1 MKKHWTR
8 EDIISLDAAHRV
20 FRDAMHNGHRGSLD
34 AVLDAVVR
42 GLNSRIDD
50 GELFTTAEAAA
61 ATGVHETSI
70 RRWCRN
76 GRIPG
81 ARFVGNQWRVTADG
95 LAAAGLTVDLPRT
108 RDDETEQ
115 GTLPYETEPD
125 TLPDGLDT
133 AVESAVTAALGAV
146 FAALGDSIN
155 TQRSMK

>member
-8 EDIISLDAAHRV
+8 EDILSLDAAHRV

-42 GLNSRIDD
+42 GLNGRIDD
-50 GELFTTAEAAA
+50 GELIAVSEAAE

-95 LAAAGLTVDLPRT
+95 LAAAGLDVDALPIP
-108 RDDETEQ
+108 EV
-115 GTLPYETEPD
+115 ETEPD

-146 FAALGDSIN
+146 FAALSDNIN
-155 TQRSMK
+155 SQREATR

>member
-42 GLNSRIDD
+42 GLNGSADD
-50 GELFTTAEAAA
+50 GKLFTTAEAAA

-81 ARFVGNQWRVTADG
+81 ARFVSNQWRVTADG
-95 LAAAGLTVDLPRT
+95 LAAAGLNVDALPVPEV
-108 RDDETEQ
+108 ETEQ

-125 TLPDGLDT
+125 TLPDGMET

-146 FAALGDSIN
+146 FAALGDNIK
-155 TQRSMK
+155 TQRSTK

>member
-8 EDIISLDAAHRV
+8 EDILSLDAAHRV

-50 GELFTTAEAAA
+50 GELIAVAEAAA

-95 LAAAGLTVDLPRT
+95 LAAAGLDVDPLPIP
-108 RDDETEQ
+108 EV
-115 GTLPYETEPD
+115 ETEPD
-125 TLPDGLDT
+125 TLPDGMEA

-146 FAALGDSIN
+146 FAALGDNIN